1 MDLTNLFWLGLSIV
15 LIALVSCLNRPK
27 NDYGSRL
34 FRIEAKLDAILKQL
48 EIKFELTDME
58 RVKELALQGR
68 KIEAIK
74 ELRAANPQMGLKE
87 AKEMVDLF

>member
-1 MDLTNLFWLGLSIV
+1 MECANLFWVGFSIV
-15 LIALVSCLNRPK
+15 LIMLVSCLNRSK

-34 FRIEAKLDAILKQL
+34 FRIEAKLDAILKHL
-48 EIKFELTDME
+48 KIKFELTDMD
-58 RVKELALQGR
+58 RIKELASQGR

-87 AKEMVDLF
+87 AKEMVDSF